1 MTDANVEKKEK
12 EKNTKNSNHTLN
24 LFVLLSVCLVLGPG
38 RAGVRG

>member
-1 MTDANVEKKEK
+1 MLKKRK
-12 EKNTKNSNHTLN
+12 RKNTKNSNYTLK